1 VQFTQA
7 SSAPNPRAP
16 HIGHL
21 ALLLAIL
28 ATALFLCVLPLA
40 GASAPTARQGV
51 IAQFAAYAVFLLIAW
66 PIFTVLWKRPFLDGI
81 SWNAPGV
88 RPWLIVFGLAVGFA
102 AQEVETF
109 LPVPAK
115 MPIEQIFKTP
125 HLIWLLLPFAV
136 LAGPLIEEIVFRGF
150 MLPAFA
156 NAFDWMRLPRG
167 ADRDEALANLEQW
180 RIAPSSSLAALI
192 TSSVITSALFAL
204 VHAPQLG
211 LSWPSVALLAG
222 ISLILCWVRLHFRSL
237 AASTIVHCFY
247 NLSVFVS
254 LAITTDGFQHMN
266 KL

>member
-1 VQFTQA
+1 VLSTQA
-7 SSAPNPRAP
+7 SAHNPRAP

-40 GASAPTARQGV
+40 RASAPTARQGV
-51 IAQFAAYAVFLLIAW
+51 VAQAAAYGLFLLIAW
-66 PIFTVLWKRPFLDGI
+66 PIFALLWKRPFLQGI

-102 AQEVETF
+102 AQEIETF

-115 MPIEQIFKTP
+115 MPIEEIFKAP

-136 LAGPLIEEIVFRGF
+136 FAGPLIEEIVFRGF

-156 NAFDWMRLPRG
+156 NALDWLRLSRG
-167 ADRDEALANLEQW
+167 ADRDEALVNLEQW
-180 RIAPSSSLAALI
+180 RVAPSSSTHALVASSI
-192 TSSVITSALFAL
+192 VTSVLFAL

-211 LSWPSVALLAG
+211 LSWPSVSLLAA
-222 ISLILCWVRLHFRSL
+222 ISLVLCWVRLHFRSL
-237 AASTIVHCFY
+237 AASTLVHCFY
-247 NLSVFVS
+247 NLSVFIS
-254 LAITTDGFQHMN
+254 LAITTDGFRYMN